1 MTVNHDVT
9 GSSPVGGAKKKKPSK
24 WMVFSFF
31 AFHWFQLIISRFAII
46 RTTTE
51 RAKSVVC
58 MRARPVD
65 DAASITEGQRS
76 KSLVTHRHG
85 QRFWVPQ
92 PSPKPNPDNISLGS
106 FLFKADY
113 WLISP
118 SEFCFAKPT
127 SLVRG
132 RFYGRTV
139 KPLRFEPSWGSH

>member
-106 FLFKADY
+106 
-113 WLISP
+113 LI
-118 SEFCFAKPT
+118 KHW
-127 SLVRG
+127 
-132 RFYGRTV
+132 
-139 KPLRFEPSWGSH
+139 FEPSWGSQKDKAHRMVCLIFLLSNGFNY